1 MLSQFLQFLI
11 AGITVGSTYA
21 LAALGYTLVYSA
33 SGMIN
38 FAQGEFIMLGA
49 MSASALV
56 AAGVPLLPALV
67 IAIAFTTLIGVIM
80 AKFAVE
86 PAKHASLTTL
96 IIITLGSGQIIR
108 GAVQLALGKGN
119 HDLPSLSTDQPL
131 HLAGAAIA
139 PQALW
144 IIVLTLLAVIA
155 LLLYLS
161 RTMHGK
167 ALIAT
172 SHNRLAAQLIG
183 VDIAAVTTFSFALSA
198 TLGAIGGVLLAPMTF
213 TSYDAG
219 TVLGLKGFVAAALGG
234 LGSAPGAALG
244 GLILGVIESMTAA
257 YVSSAYKDAM
267 AFILII
273 LVFLVRPSGLLGKKK
288 ADRV

>member
-49 MSASALV
+49 MSASVLV
-56 AAGVPLLPALV
+56 AAAVPLLPALAV
-67 IAIAFTTLIGVIM
+67 AIVFTTLVGVAM

-86 PAKHASLTTL
+86 PAKQASMTTL

-119 HDLPSLSTDQPL
+119 HDLPSFSTDQPL
-131 HLAGAAIA
+131 HLAGTAIA

-144 IIVLTLLAVIA
+144 IIVLTLVAVIA
-155 LLLYLS
+155 LLFYLS

-172 SHNRLAAQLIG
+172 SHNRLAAQLVG
-183 VDIAAVTTFSFALSA
+183 VDISAVTTFSFALSA
-198 TLGAIGGVLLAPMTF
+198 TLGAVGGVLLAPLTF

-273 LVFLVRPSGLLGKKK
+273 LVFLIRPTGLLGKKK